1 MVVISPATRTLLALS
16 AIRGIGP
23 AALKKVAAIPLFWE
37 RSFEDLREAVPQVAR
52 AGDGLCADAAWRE
65 AKDWADDQITTAE
78 RCGARIVSAVDDEYP
93 ALLAATRDDPFLLF
107 VRGRFCGCRQKS
119 VAIIGTREPTPHGRL
134 IAQRITGFF
143 AERHWSIVSG
153 LALGCDALAHQTAI
167 EAGAHTVAVLAH
179 GLHMIAPAQHKGLAQ
194 DILDAGGALVS
205 EYPFGAKA
213 LGARFVKRDRT
224 QAGMSLGS

>member
-1 MVVISPATRTLLALS
+1 M
-16 AIRGIGP
+16 
-23 AALKKVAAIPLFWE
+23 ALKKVAVIPLFWE
-37 RSFEDLREAVPQVAR
+37 HSFEDLRKAVPQVAR
-52 AGDGLCADAAWRE
+52 ATDGLCADAAWRE
-65 AKDWADDQITTAE
+65 AKDWADNQIATAE
-78 RCGARIVSAVDDEYP
+78 GCGARIVSAVDDEYP

-107 VRGRFCGCRQKS
+107 VRGRFCGRQQKS

-143 AERHWSIVSG
+143 VERHWSIVSG
-153 LALGCDALAHQTAI
+153 LAPGCDALAHQTAI

-179 GLHMIAPAQHKGLAQ
+179 GLHMIAPARHKGLAQ

-205 EYPFGAKA
+205 EYPFGANA